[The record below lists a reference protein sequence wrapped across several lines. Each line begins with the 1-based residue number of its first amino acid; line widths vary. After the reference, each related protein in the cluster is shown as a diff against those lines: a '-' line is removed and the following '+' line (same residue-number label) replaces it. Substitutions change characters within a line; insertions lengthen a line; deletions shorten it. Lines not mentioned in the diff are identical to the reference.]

1 MTEKRN
7 TDWTDKLRERLS
19 DSELPPSADIWSKVE
34 SAAAPSRKSVPAAAW
49 WGFALAAAAS
59 AVLLFIPK
67 GGNVVEVASEP
78 QQTMLAEVINERE
91 DLVAEEK
98 TAPTVV
104 TSVPVEPSSSRV
116 VRESAAPS
124 TPPVTETL
132 AVPAVADTTASLTVA
147 EPPTDFAVA
156 DASAAPAVAEDR
168 TVDSEQ
174 DAEYDF
180 GAVPEKR
187 YRPRKKMGVS
197 LFACGIPGNS
207 GLNSRPDIIILSPES
222 VATRMSSDGLDL
234 LNSVSNNVTIVVIDD
249 SKGTFACNAGGFG
262 VSSDGMEYYQIL
274 GREARHHRPV
284 SFGITLTYPLVRN
297 VFLESGLSYTF
308 LRSEFAGDLGDQ
320 RLHFL
325 GVPLKLGYRFDTPSN
340 FSVALSAG
348 AMAEK
353 CIHGEL
359 FGSRIAVKEPLF
371 SAVATA
377 SLYYSLG
384 QNLSLFVAPD
394 LSYYFT
400 RTSVPTYRTERP
412 MSMTLRLG
420 VNVNIDR

>member
-34 SAAAPSRKSVPAAAW
+34 SAAAPSRKTVPAAAW

-78 QQTMLAEVINERE
+78 QQAMLAEAVTEVKE
-91 DLVAEEK
+91 EVAAEPV
-98 TAPTVV
+98 TPAVV
-104 TSVPVEPSSSRV
+104 TKLAGLLADAVASTVPSNPVEQ
-116 VRESAAPS
+116 
-124 TPPVTETL
+124 
-132 AVPAVADTTASLTVA
+132 AVADTPAAPTAAEASATPTVA
-147 EPPTDFAVA
+147 DSPTTETAQ
-156 DASAAPAVAEDR
+156 P
-168 TVDSEQ
+168 SE
-174 DAEYDF
+174 YGF
-180 GAVPEKR
+180 GTLPEESVK
-187 YRPRKKMGVS
+187 PRKKLGVHI
-197 LFACGIPGNS
+197 FASGIPGHS
-207 GLNSRPDIIILSPES
+207 GLTSRPDLYFVHDGI
-222 VATRMSSDGLDL
+222 SSDNTRGGGLPVI
-234 LNSVSNNVTIVVIDD
+234 SSYGNNAVVVNDYNGLISKNLGLGTTFENAYKIDD
-249 SKGTFACNAGGFG
+249 IEKYFLL
-262 VSSDGMEYYQIL
+262 L
-274 GREARHHRPV
+274 GRELRHHRPV
-284 SFGITLTYPLVRN
+284 SVGVSLSYPLARN

-308 LRSEFAGDLGDQ
+308 LRSEYAGGLGDQ

-325 GVPLKLGYRFDTPSN
+325 GVPLKLGYRFTTPSS

-353 CIHGEL
+353 CIYGEL

-394 LSYYFT
+394 FSYYFT

-412 MSMTLRLG
+412 LSMTLRLG

>member
-19 DSELPPSADIWSKVE
+19 DSELSPSADIWSKVD
-34 SAAAPSRKSVPAAAW
+34 SAAASSRKTVPAAAW
-49 WGFALAAAAS
+49 WGFAFAAAALT
-59 AVLLFIPK
+59 VLLFIPK

-78 QQTMLAEVINERE
+78 QQTMLAEVVTEVEE
-91 DLVAEEK
+91 DEFAEPVTPAVARK
-98 TAPTVV
+98 PAGLLADAVASTVPGN
-104 TSVPVEPSSSRV
+104 PVEQAVADTPATPSAT
-116 VRESAAPS
+116 EASA
-124 TPPVTETL
+124 T
-132 AVPAVADTTASLTVA
+132 PAVADSPTTETAQ
-147 EPPTDFAVA
+147 P
-156 DASAAPAVAEDR
+156 
-168 TVDSEQ
+168 SE
-174 DAEYDF
+174 YGF
-180 GAVPEKR
+180 GTLPEEIVK
-187 YRPRKKMGVS
+187 PRKKVGVH
-197 LFACGIPGNS
+197 LFASGIPGNS
-207 GLNSRPDIIILSPES
+207 GLISRPDLYFVHDGI
-222 VATRMSSDGLDL
+222 SSDNTRGGGLPVI
-234 LNSVSNNVTIVVIDD
+234 SSYGNNAVVVNDYNGLISRNLGLGTTFENGYRIDD
-249 SKGTFACNAGGFG
+249 IE
-262 VSSDGMEYYQIL
+262 EYFLLL
-274 GREARHHRPV
+274 GHELRHHRPISVGV
-284 SFGITLTYPLVRN
+284 SLSYPLARN

-308 LRSEFAGDLGDQ
+308 LRSEYAGGLGDQ

-325 GVPLKLGYRFDTPSN
+325 GIPLKLGYRFNTPSN

-353 CIHGEL
+353 CIYGEL

-377 SLYYSLG
+377 SLYYSLE

-412 MSMTLRLG
+412 LSMTLRLG